1 MKAIFFDQFN
11 CYGRWKSRYSTVI
24 TISLLGMGAIW
35 TEAVFAE
42 TLPENL
48 AASQV
53 LDSPSV
59 LNSAPSSPL
68 YAHQL
73 PTPLATKLGV
83 EMAAA
88 AQDTAEKAARFGVEK
103 APNESA
109 IAPFL
114 PASASFLPSESV
126 NDDVQLVNQ
135 RPQISLV
142 AGSETVASTP
152 PSDFETATDVKT
164 EAAALEFSETA
175 DADAPPLVLE
185 ADAAPNV
192 VGQAA
197 AGNTDEVPWRFVLE
211 PYLYLPLETN
221 GDITV
226 RDIEVPYDYSLG
238 DILESLTFAFYGR
251 FEAWK
256 GPWAFV
262 FDGYY
267 FNTVESDSQN
277 IPAAALPPGV
287 LPPEIT
293 QIPLE
298 GTAETAFLKLDFA
311 GAYRFGDGNLANALS
326 TAETEFDLGPFV
338 FDAIA
343 GLRLY
348 SFSNDI
354 ELSTP
359 LGFERDFSSSNTFV
373 EPMIGGR
380 ARWNFADNLAAIA
393 AANISGFGIG
403 TDISVE
409 GYAGVD
415 WLFSG
420 NTSLTATYRLT
431 YIDYSEGSSGFNLF
445 QHGPAIGVK
454 FRF

>member
-1 MKAIFFDQFN
+1 MKAIFFGQFN
-11 CYGRWKSRYSTVI
+11 CYGLWMSRYSTVVA
-24 TISLLGMGAIW
+24 ISLLGMGAIW
-35 TEAVFAE
+35 TKAAFAE
-42 TLPENL
+42 TWPENI

-53 LDSPSV
+53 LDSSSG
-59 LNSAPSSPL
+59 LHSAPSSPL
-68 YAHQL
+68 YTIKT
-73 PTPLATKLGV
+73 PTPLATELGF
-83 EMAAA
+83 EMEAA
-88 AQDTAEKAARFGVEK
+88 AQDTAEKATRFGVEK
-103 APNESA
+103 AHKESA
-109 IAPFL
+109 IAPLLFT
-114 PASASFLPSESV
+114 SASFLPSESV
-126 NDDVQLVNQ
+126 SDDMQLADQ

-142 AGSETVASTP
+142 AGSETVAGTLST
-152 PSDFETATDVKT
+152 DFETAIDFKT
-164 EAAALEFSETA
+164 EAAALEFSQTA
-175 DADAPPLVLE
+175 DADAPPLGLE
-185 ADAAPNV
+185 ADAAPDV

-197 AGNTDEVPWRFVLE
+197 DNTDEVPWRFVLE

-221 GDITV
+221 GDITI
-226 RDIEVPYDYSLG
+226 RDVEVPYDYSLG

-251 FEAWK
+251 VEAWK

-293 QIPLE
+293 QVPLD

-311 GAYRFGDGNLANALS
+311 GAYRFGDGNLTNALS